1 MLCILTWGHVLLF
14 RGADPANEVKTVDKD
29 FNKKLDDFLRR
40 ED

>member
-1 MLCILTWGHVLLF
+1 MILQVMYFDLGTGSIIQGF
-14 RGADPANEVKTVDKD
+14 NKTVDKD